1 MRKLKT
7 ASAPPNVFR
16 APEKKESA
24 QMMDVSEMMGAF
36 VFELMNGRTK
46 THLAHLSVSGPGA
59 YAAHMALNG
68 FYDEVADFI
77 DSLAEQYQGVTE
89 KLLVYPTSVELPTM
103 KTADEAVVYLRKLY
117 DMCEEIQ
124 EYCGYSEIINTID
137 EIKSL
142 INSTKYKLIFLQ

>member
-7 ASAPPNVFR
+7 VNAPHNVFK
-16 APEKKESA
+16 APSVEQEQTMST
-24 QMMDVSEMMGAF
+24 SEMMGAF

-46 THLAHLSVSGPGA
+46 THLAHLSVSGPGG

-68 FYDEVADFI
+68 FYDEVGDFI

-89 KLLVYPTSVELPTM
+89 KLLVYPDSAEIPTM
-103 KTADEAVVYLRKLY
+103 KTADEGVEYLRKLY
-117 DMCEEIQ
+117 SMCEEVQ

-142 INSTKYKLIFLQ
+142 INSTKYKLIFLK

>member
-7 ASAPPNVFR
+7 TTPPPNIFKG
-16 APEKKESA
+16 PEMSQEK
-24 QMMDVSEMMGAF
+24 MMNKSEMMGAF
-36 VFELMNGRTK
+36 IFELMNGRTK
-46 THLAHLSVSGPGA
+46 THIAHLSVSGPGG

-68 FYDEVADFI
+68 FYDEVGDFI

-89 KLLVYPTSVELPTM
+89 KLLVYPTSAELPRMT
-103 KTADEAVVYLRKLY
+103 TAEEGVEYLRKLY
-117 DMCEEIQ
+117 SMCEEIQ

-142 INSTKYKLIFLQ
+142 INSTKYKLIFLK

>member
-1 MRKLKT
+1 MRSLKT
-7 ASAPPNVFR
+7 SNGPPNVFR
-16 APEKKESA
+16 APKAEQKQTMST
-24 QMMDVSEMMGAF
+24 SEMMGAF

-46 THLAHLSVSGPGA
+46 THIAHLAVSGPGA
-59 YAAHMALNG
+59 YATHMALNG
-68 FYDEVADFI
+68 FYDEVGAFI

-89 KLLVYPTSVELPTM
+89 KLLVYPNSVEIPTM
-103 KTADEAVVYLRKLY
+103 KTAAEGVEYLRTLY
-117 DMCEEIQ
+117 SMCEEVQ